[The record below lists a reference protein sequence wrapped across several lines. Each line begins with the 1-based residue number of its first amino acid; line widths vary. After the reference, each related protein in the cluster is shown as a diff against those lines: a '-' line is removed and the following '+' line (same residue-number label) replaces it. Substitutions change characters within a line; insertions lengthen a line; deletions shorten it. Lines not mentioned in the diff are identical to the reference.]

1 MTTYSKYGTPRP
13 GIHDQ
18 LAHFKL
24 SLLSWIPYFVKPVK
38 GSLKGMPPV
47 QNEFDS
53 SSVSTETEK
62 NFASALA
69 DMNTGDVMEFGG
81 DDDYEYMLNE
91 GSRINFASGAFSNL
105 AVTFDWLSR
114 REAFLGTI

>member
-1 MTTYSKYGTPRP
+1 MKGT
-13 GIHDQ
+13 
-18 LAHFKL
+18 
-24 SLLSWIPYFVKPVK
+24 
-38 GSLKGMPPV
+38 PPV

-53 SSVSTETEK
+53 SSVSTATEK

-105 AVTFDWLSR
+105 AATFDWLSR
-114 REAFLGTI
+114 IEAFLENQYKHLSFQAFFLSWVELPLVDIFNKLF